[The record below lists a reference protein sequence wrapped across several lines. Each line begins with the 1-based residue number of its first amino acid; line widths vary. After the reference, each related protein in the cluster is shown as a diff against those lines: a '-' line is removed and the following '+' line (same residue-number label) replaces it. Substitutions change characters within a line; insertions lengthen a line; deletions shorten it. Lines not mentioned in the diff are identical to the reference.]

1 MKLLEIQKLHPE
13 AKVPTRAYEHDA
25 GLDLSSVETHTL
37 KPGEG
42 KIFKTGIAIALDPG
56 YVGLVWDRSSMGKK
70 GIKTLGGVIDSGYRG
85 EVGVILWNI
94 SQDTHTIN
102 AGERI
107 AQLLVQAVA
116 TPQTKEVTIL
126 GSTDRGTGGFGSSG
140 K

>member
-1 MKLLEIQKLHPE
+1 MKVLEIQKLHPE

-25 GLDLSSVETHTL
+25 GLDLTSVETHTL
-37 KPGEG
+37 NPGEG

-56 YVGLVWDRSSMGKK
+56 FVGLVWDRSSMGKK

-94 SQDTHTIN
+94 SKESHTIN

-107 AQLLVQAVA
+107 AQLLVQSVA
-116 TPQTKEVTIL
+116 TPQTKEVSDLSKTE
-126 GSTDRGTGGFGSSG
+126 RGAGGFGSSG

>member
-1 MKLLEIQKLHPE
+1 M
-13 AKVPTRAYEHDA
+13 
-25 GLDLSSVETHTL
+25 ETHTL

-94 SQDTHTIN
+94 SQESQEIK

-107 AQLLVQAVA
+107 AQLLVQSIA
-116 TPQTKEVTIL
+116 TPQTKEVTTL
-126 GSTDRGTGGFGSSG
+126 STTDRGTGGFGSSG

>member
-1 MKLLEIQKLHPE
+1 MKTLEIQKLHPD

-25 GLDLSSVETHTL
+25 GLDLTSVETNTL

-94 SQDTHTIN
+94 SHEPQTIQS
-102 AGERI
+102 GERI

-116 TPQTKEVTIL
+116 TPQTKEVADLSQTE
-126 GSTDRGTGGFGSSG
+126 RGTGGFGSSG